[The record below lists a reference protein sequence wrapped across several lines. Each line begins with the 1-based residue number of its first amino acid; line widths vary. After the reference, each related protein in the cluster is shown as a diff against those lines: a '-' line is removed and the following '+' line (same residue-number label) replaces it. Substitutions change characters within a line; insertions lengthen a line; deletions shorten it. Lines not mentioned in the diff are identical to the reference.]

1 MLQLDVIAM
10 GWKEEHNPMMRL
22 VKPAPRHDVSGDM
35 FALVVVASL
44 ILLPLL
50 VHRDAA

>member
-1 MLQLDVIAM
+1 MQLDVIAT
-10 GWKEEHNPMMRL
+10 GWEEEHNLMRL

-44 ILLPLL
+44 ILPLPLF